1 MLTLKIF
8 EGIDSLEHA
17 TIVNQFCEEKFF
29 LDTQIIVEK
38 SRPGHSLYIVLEGK
52 ARVRVTHDFAIDFDP
67 GDAFG
72 EICLIDGGVR
82 TASVFSV
89 GRCKVARLDHQS
101 FERFERAR
109 PEQAAILMRNLAQVL
124 ATRLRKTDEMIR
136 NVARELAGARRPASL
151 GKRLLAVISAA

>member
-8 EGIDSLEHA
+8 EGIDPLEHA
-17 TIVNQFCEEKFF
+17 TMVDQFCEKKLFV
-29 LDTQIIVEK
+29 DTQTIVEK
-38 SRPGHSLYIVLEGK
+38 GRPGHSLYIVLEGK
-52 ARVRVTHDFAIDFDP
+52 ARVRVTRDFAIDFDP

-89 GRCKVARLDHQS
+89 GRCEVARLDRES
-101 FERFERAR
+101 FERFQQAR

-124 ATRLRKTDEMIR
+124 AARLRKTDEMIR
-136 NVARELAGARRPASL
+136 DVARELASARRPASL
-151 GKRLLAVISAA
+151 GKRLLAVVSTA